1 MALMSEFQEERDAV
15 LKHGTWKQKAS
26 YIWEYYKWHIIIPI
40 VAIVTVTC
48 FIVQVVTAPD
58 ILLNGVL
65 LNVYP
70 SESSVGTDDIL
81 KEFYQQQ
88 NINSKDEEISLNSS
102 LYYSATDSSFNYESS
117 QALMTWAAAGQI
129 DFMTGDSDTLTDL
142 AYRGY
147 FMDLRE
153 ILTEEQISTYEPYFL
168 YMDMA
173 VYEERNQKADNL
185 EDVSE
190 MEYPDCTKP
199 DDMKKP
205 VPVFLNMNHSQ
216 KLTSVYGIETD
227 TLSLGFVESGECLP
241 MATIFLDY
249 LLENEK

>member
-15 LKHGTWKQKAS
+15 LKHGTFKQKAA

-40 VAIVTVTC
+40 VVIVAVIC
-48 FIVQVVTAPD
+48 FIVQAVTAPD

-70 SESSVGTDDIL
+70 SESSIGTDDIL
-81 KEFYQQQ
+81 NEFYQQHD
-88 NINSKDEEISLNSS
+88 IDPDDEEVSLNSS
-102 LYYSATDSSFNYESS
+102 LYYSATDSSSNYQSS
-117 QALMTWAAAGQI
+117 QALMAWASAGQI

-153 ILTEEQISTYEPYFL
+153 ILTEEQIRAYEPYFL
-168 YMDMA
+168 YIDMA
-173 VYEERNQKADNL
+173 VYEERNQKADDL

-199 DDMKKP
+199 EDMKEP
-205 VPVFLNMNHSQ
+205 VPVFLNMSHSQ

-227 TLSLGFVESGECLP
+227 TLSLGFVESGDCLP
-241 MATIFLDY
+241 MAVTFLDY
-249 LLENEK
+249 LLENEE